1 MVLIKIN
8 NKSISTAFF
17 FNALF
22 TAVTFAVIL
31 VFNDYTIDS
40 YFSNGK
46 RQGGLAISIL
56 RL

>member
-1 MVLIKIN
+1 MRYDAKQ
-8 NKSISTAFF
+8 T
-17 FNALF
+17 
-22 TAVTFAVIL
+22 VIQVVL